1 MNKILF
7 SKMKGVIIFSQ
18 LKGEMNMIT
27 ILNGVAK
34 FFVSNAAVIVAI
46 TLLPVFLITD
56 EVTLFKQLM
65 GYLFNES

>member
-1 MNKILF
+1 
-7 SKMKGVIIFSQ
+7 
-18 LKGEMNMIT
+18 MIT